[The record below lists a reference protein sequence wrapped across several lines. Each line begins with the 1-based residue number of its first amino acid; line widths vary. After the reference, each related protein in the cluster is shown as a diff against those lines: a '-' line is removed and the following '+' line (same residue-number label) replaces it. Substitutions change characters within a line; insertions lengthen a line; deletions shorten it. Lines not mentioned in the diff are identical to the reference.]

1 MGVAMAALVNIQ
13 SGNPGEKLQRGSFCG
28 FPGYYGSKQGSVWSL
43 RSSHWVEPPG
53 SQKALKRPLLWSGQR
68 KMDVTKSVK
77 TQTKI
82 DVDESP
88 TSQTT
93 ATEDYSNLTETA
105 LASVNRAVTDA
116 VKAVEEAEN
125 PIKNIT
131 WITHSEFT
139 EERGREQIEEF
150 ILTWEHQDNWL
161 HYTELIERKDLI
173 HSFHYIYCVRWS
185 IPTASRPVTQV
196 SAAAFF
202 TIKVFKSKPDI
213 PIEVSYIFEDHS
225 LVHRPGMT
233 CFQGKWPKDI
243 TESKNTLMES
253 IDF

>member
-1 MGVAMAALVNIQ
+1 MWFEILPGIAVMAACLVIPGVATAHIHRFSNGGKEKRIAYYPYQWTLMERDKRISGVN
-13 SGNPGEKLQRGSFCG
+13 R
-28 FPGYYGSKQGSVWSL
+28 YYVSK
-43 RSSHWVEPPG
+43 
-53 SQKALKRPLLWSGQR
+53 R

-233 CFQGKWPKDI
+233 CFQGKWLKDI